1 MANVRCVEVAEPDDP
16 KDVKQRLLSYA
27 RHLGP
32 LRLTLATLAIV
43 SIAFMPPPRT
53 PVAYEGWGF
62 VYTVVMPVLA
72 PLVFMVL
79 MLDLLMSRVFM
90 SATDETQRS
99 RYRLI
104 SLVNLALGIGILIRF
119 LPFLLALSR

>member
-1 MANVRCVEVAEPDDP
+1 MKE
-16 KDVKQRLLSYA
+16 LLSSYV
-27 RHLGP
+27 RQLGP
-32 LRLTLATLAIV
+32 LRMTLAALALL

-53 PVAYEGWGF
+53 PIAYDLWGF
-62 VYTVVMPVLA
+62 LYTVVVPVLA

-90 SATDETQRS
+90 SSAEGTQRA

-104 SLVNLALGIGILIRF
+104 SLVNLALGIGIVIRF